1 MKARVK
7 DRKMHVDF
15 QDAKLCSQ
23 KWNRQDTPNYFM
35 LQTTQIKTMIL
46 SDKMVRAILL
56 HITINL
62 PVTNWK
68 G

>member
-15 QDAKLCSQ
+15 EDAKLYSQ

-35 LQTTQIKTMIL
+35 LQTTQIKTIIL
-46 SDKMVRAILL
+46 SDKMV
-56 HITINL
+56 
-62 PVTNWK
+62 
-68 G
+68 